1 MRKLCFAPCAALTH
15 DLRRGKLNSQERAV
29 LGFNQMRG
37 ALGGALAAFLTKE
50 HVGHDVGQPT
60 PPELLH
66 ACLQPGDV
74 LLVDGNTR
82 ISTGIKYLTQ
92 STWSHA
98 AIFVGSRRL
107 AGANVALPAPAD
119 NSAALDYCAPCFV
132 EADLI
137 GGVRPASIQKYT
149 RFATRIC
156 RPIGLTPDEQSAL
169 SDFVVTRIGE
179 QYDLKNVVDL
189 ARYLLPTPPVPTRFR
204 RKMIALGSGDPTRAI
219 CSTLIAQAF
228 QSIRYPILPSMDDIE
243 NMDTSDP
250 ITQAQREK
258 LLHIRHYSLFTP
270 ADFDISPYFQIIKP
284 SIEVGFNFREI
295 KWGAPQPEN
304 ANAR

>member
-1 MRKLCFAPCAALTH
+1 MRE
-15 DLRRGKLNSQERAV
+15 GVGQ
-29 LGFNQMRG
+29 
-37 ALGGALAAFLTKE
+37 ALAAFLTRQ

-60 PPELLH
+60 PPELLQ
-66 ACLQPGDV
+66 ACLKPGDV

-92 STWSHA
+92 SSWSHA
-98 AIFVGSRRL
+98 AIFVGCPKL
-107 AGANVALPAPAD
+107 MAANVALPAP
-119 NSAALDYCAPCFV
+119 SRPSTPSDYSAPCFV
-132 EADLI
+132 EADLV
-137 GGVRPASIQKYT
+137 GGVRTASIQDYT
-149 RFATRIC
+149 RMATRIC
-156 RPIGLTPDEQSAL
+156 RPIGLTPDEQRAL
-169 SDFVVTRIGE
+169 SDFVTTRIGE
-179 QYDLKNVVDL
+179 QYDLKNVIDL

-228 QSIRYPILPSMDDIE
+228 QSIRYPILPSMEDIE

-284 SIEVGFNFREI
+284 SIEAGFNFHEI
-295 KWGAPQPEN
+295 KWAGPDPAGAI
-304 ANAR
+304 AK